1 MYKTKVSYI
10 ETNYI
15 TGGEAIDYALEGN
28 ILHFPPGYGM
38 KGLIYNDEV
47 FSYYFVNSEGQLI
60 RTNWNDA
67 QIANRTWIIEE
78 ENAK

>member
-1 MYKTKVSYI
+1 MTV
-10 ETNYI
+10 
-15 TGGEAIDYALEGN
+15 TGGDAIDYALEGKT
-28 ILHFPPGYGM
+28 LHFPPGYGM

-78 ENAK
+78 DNAK